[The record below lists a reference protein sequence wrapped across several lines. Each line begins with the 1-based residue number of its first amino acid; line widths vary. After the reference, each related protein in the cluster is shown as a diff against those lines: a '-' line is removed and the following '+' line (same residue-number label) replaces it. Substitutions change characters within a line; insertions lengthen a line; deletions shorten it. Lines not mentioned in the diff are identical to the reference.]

1 MTVSQINKKKFVT
14 RGIFFIKKI
23 RLFEI
28 LDKNPTIIFR
38 ENIDYLAIQ
47 EFFKNL
53 KILKNFFQ
61 ICEHSLYILILSY
74 FCINKRQHGFLF
86 SMPRGLYT
94 QIYTNKM
101 GLLVNRGENIN

>member
-47 EFFKNL
+47 DFFDFL
-53 KILKNFFQ
+53 KIQQKLCIFFR
-61 ICEHSLYILILSY
+61 
-74 FCINKRQHGFLF
+74 F
-86 SMPRGLYT
+86 
-94 QIYTNKM
+94 
-101 GLLVNRGENIN
+101 VNIPFKY